1 MPTPIRHQAPTS
13 GSDQSHCGSYV
24 TRRTRGALRV
34 AQCMTGGHDWRARTR
49 GHGLG
54 ARTRGHA
61 LEPDGFHAVAP
72 SGSHGARSPGAQRLA
87 RPVRRRTR
95 RDTAGAGR
103 NGDDP
108 GRHSASLRLLTP
120 TRPPPALDSTFDGAD
135 AALDTGRE
143 IDRRRMRMAL
153 WRQPQVTK
161 LWLGHHTL
169 FHPASAERCWIP
181 LPGGWNS
188 GLASEPGSRIQM

>member
-34 AQCMTGGHDWRARTR
+34 AQGMTGGHDWRARTR

-87 RPVRRRTR
+87 RPARPGVAPGATLPERAGMAAIRADTPLLSACSPRRGHRQRWIPPSTGL
-95 RDTAGAGR
+95 T
-103 NGDDP
+103 
-108 GRHSASLRLLTP
+108 LRLTP
-120 TRPPPALDSTFDGAD
+120 DEKSTGD
-135 AALDTGRE
+135 ACG
-143 IDRRRMRMAL
+143 
-153 WRQPQVTK
+153 WR
-161 LWLGHHTL
+161 
-169 FHPASAERCWIP
+169 C
-181 LPGGWNS
+181 GGS
-188 GLASEPGSRIQM
+188 PK